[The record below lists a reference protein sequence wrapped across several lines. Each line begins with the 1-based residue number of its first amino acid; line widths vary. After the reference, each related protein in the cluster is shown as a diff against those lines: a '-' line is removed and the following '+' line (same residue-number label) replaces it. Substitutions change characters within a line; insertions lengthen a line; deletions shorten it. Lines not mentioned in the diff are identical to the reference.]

1 MGLLNALTFDIE
13 EHFQVSGFA
22 DHIAPERWDQ
32 YESRVVP
39 NTERLLGLLSQMGLQ
54 ATFFFL
60 GWVAERHPDLVRA
73 AAEAGHEI
81 ACHGYAHRLVYD
93 LTPEQFRDDL
103 RRSLDAICPHAGGP
117 ILGYRA
123 TSFSITERSLWALDI
138 LKDEGLV
145 YDASVFPVKRARY
158 GIPDAPR
165 APYTHPNGLIEFPST
180 VGRLGKLKIPVG
192 GGYFR
197 LFPYALTRHAIRQ
210 VNAEGRPAI
219 AYFHPWEFDPK
230 QPRMLGDR
238 VNSFR
243 HYVGLKHTEAKL
255 RRLCAD
261 VSFAPARVVLGI

>member
-22 DHIAPERWDQ
+22 DHIAPASWDQ

-39 NTERLLGLLSQMGLQ
+39 NTERLLGLLGHMGLQ

-93 LTPEQFRDDL
+93 LTPDQFRDDL

-117 ILGYRA
+117 VLGYRA

-138 LKDEGLV
+138 LKEEGLA
-145 YDASVFPVKRARY
+145 YDASVFPLKRERY

-165 APYTHPNGLIEFPST
+165 APYTHPNGLMEFPST

-197 LFPYALTRHAIRQ
+197 LFPYALTRYAIRQ

-219 AYFHPWEFDPK
+219 AYFHPWEFDPE
-230 QPRMLGDR
+230 QPRMPGDL

-243 HYVGLKHTEAKL
+243 HYVGLKHAEAKL
-255 RRLCAD
+255 RRLCAE